1 MGYPVEQGQAWDGP
15 DVPRQAPAGHDPAG
29 RAPAWGTAES
39 APQGGGW
46 PANELEQVLGAALG
60 DPGAT
65 PRVIEVLARSS
76 VWIPL
81 PAGGDPQGHSL
92 DLPTIEL
99 AGAPYVPV
107 FSSQEV
113 FLQQAPGMAFA
124 IAPVW
129 EFARGLPLGVGIA
142 VNPEAPV
149 GIPVPP
155 EGVAELRRGPQQD
168 RWDHDGTQVGG
179 RVALREPVPG
189 EDPEPFLAAARNELS
204 ALPGVLTARRALA
217 SVEGEPTVL
226 FVGVQLDPAAPAD
239 PVAVN
244 AALGRALGTAPLPG
258 GVHLVLLDVVD
269 DPVVEWLLNRVQPF
283 HVRP

>member
-1 MGYPVEQGQAWDGP
+1 MEYPVEQQGWDGP
-15 DVPRQAPAGHDPAG
+15 QA
-29 RAPAWGTAES
+29 APS
-39 APQGGGW
+39 GGAW
-46 PANELEQVLGAALG
+46 PANELEQVLTAALG

-65 PRVIEVLARSS
+65 PRVIEVLARSQ

-81 PAGGDPQGHSL
+81 PAGGDPNGQSL

-124 IAPVW
+124 IAPAW

-142 VNPEAPV
+142 VNPEAAV

-155 EGVAELRRGPQQD
+155 QGVAELRRGPRED
-168 RWDHDGTQVGG
+168 RWEQQPEAPTGG

-189 EDPEPFLAAARNELS
+189 EDPEHFLAACRAELS

-217 SVEGEPTVL
+217 SVEGEPTVM
-226 FVGVQLDPAAPAD
+226 FVGVQLDPVAPAD
-239 PVAVN
+239 PGAVN
-244 AALGRALGTAPLPG
+244 EALGRALGTAPLPG
-258 GVHLVLLDVVD
+258 GVHLVLLDLAD
-269 DPVVEWLLNRVQPF
+269 DPVVEWLLTRVMPF
-283 HVRP
+283 YSRA

>member
-1 MGYPVEQGQAWDGP
+1 MEQQQGWGGP
-15 DVPRQAPAGHDPAG
+15 EAAP
-29 RAPAWGTAES
+29 T
-39 APQGGGW
+39 GGAW
-46 PANELEQVLGAALG
+46 PANELEQVLTAALG

-65 PRVIEVLARSS
+65 PRVFEVLGRSQ

-81 PAGGDPQGHSL
+81 PAGGDPRGQGL

-99 AGAPYVPV
+99 GGDPYVPV

-124 IAPVW
+124 VAPVW

-142 VNPEAPV
+142 VNPEAAV

-155 EGVAELRRGPQQD
+155 QGVAELRRGPRED
-168 RWDHDGTQVGG
+168 RWEHPEAPTGG

-189 EDPEPFLAAARNELS
+189 EDPEYFLAACRAELA

-217 SVEGEPTVL
+217 SIEGEATVM
-226 FVGVQLDPAAPAD
+226 FVGVQLDQAAPAD
-239 PVAVN
+239 PAAVN
-244 AALGRALGTAPLPG
+244 EALGRALGTAPLPG
-258 GVHLVLLDVVD
+258 GVHLVLLDLAD
-269 DPVVEWLLNRVQPF
+269 DPVVEWLLTRVMPF
-283 HVRP
+283 YARA

>member
-1 MGYPVEQGQAWDGP
+1 MGYPVEQQQGWDGP
-15 DVPRQAPAGHDPAG
+15 RTAPSG
-29 RAPAWGTAES
+29 GT
-39 APQGGGW
+39 W
-46 PANELEQVLGAALG
+46 PANELEQVLTAALG

-65 PRVIEVLARSS
+65 PRVIEVLARSQ

-81 PAGGDPQGHSL
+81 PAGGDPNGQSL
-92 DLPTIEL
+92 DLPTVEL

-124 IAPVW
+124 IAPAW

-142 VNPEAPV
+142 VNPEAAV

-155 EGVAELRRGPQQD
+155 QGVAELRRGPREERWEQQPEAP
-168 RWDHDGTQVGG
+168 TGG

-189 EDPEPFLAAARNELS
+189 EDPEHFLAACRAELS
-204 ALPGVLTARRALA
+204 ALPGVVTARRALA
-217 SVEGEPTVL
+217 SIEGEPTVM

-239 PVAVN
+239 PGAVN
-244 AALGRALGTAPLPG
+244 EALGRALGTAPLPG
-258 GVHLVLLDVVD
+258 GVHLVLLDLAD
-269 DPVVEWLLNRVQPF
+269 DPVVEWLLTRVMPF
-283 HVRP
+283 YSRV

>member
-1 MGYPVEQGQAWDGP
+1 MEQQQGWGGP
-15 DVPRQAPAGHDPAG
+15 EAAPP
-29 RAPAWGTAES
+29 
-39 APQGGGW
+39 GGGW
-46 PANELEQVLGAALG
+46 PANELEQVLTAALG

-65 PRVIEVLARSS
+65 PRVFEVLARSQ

-81 PAGGDPQGHSL
+81 PAGGDPQGQAL

-99 AGAPYVPV
+99 AGDPYVPV

-113 FLQQAPGMAFA
+113 LLQQAPGMAFA

-155 EGVAELRRGPQQD
+155 QGVAELRRGPRED
-168 RWDHDGTQVGG
+168 RWDAPEAPTGG

-189 EDPEPFLAAARNELS
+189 EDPEAFLAACRYELS
-204 ALPGVLTARRALA
+204 GLPGVLTARRALA
-217 SVEGEPTVL
+217 SVEGEPTVM
-226 FVGVQLDPAAPAD
+226 FVGVQLDPAAPAE
-239 PVAVN
+239 PAAVN
-244 AALGRALGTAPLPG
+244 EALGRALGTAPLPG
-258 GVHLVLLDVVD
+258 GVHLVLLDLAE

-283 HVRP
+283 YARM